1 MSGVEELRTWCER
14 QRDAAWDAVDATC
27 SRGLTHCAA
36 EARGMA
42 DAYDAVIHHIDQTRK
57 EEQ

>member
-14 QRDAAWDAVDATC
+14 QRDATLAAGAAALAD
-27 SRGLTHCAA
+27 GLTHCAA